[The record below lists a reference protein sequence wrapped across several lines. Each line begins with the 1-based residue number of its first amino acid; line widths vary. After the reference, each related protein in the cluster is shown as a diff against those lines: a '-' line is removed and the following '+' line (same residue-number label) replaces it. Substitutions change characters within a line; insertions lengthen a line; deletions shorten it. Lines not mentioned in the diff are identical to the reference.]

1 MFLKKRMKKSTKKY
15 SNHNIRTA
23 RHLLQEAEA
32 VLVGIGAGMSESAGL
47 TYSGERFTRYFS
59 DFKEKYGISDMYS
72 GGFYPFASQ
81 EEYWAWWSRHIYY
94 NRFAADAGE
103 PYLNLL
109 ELLRDKNYFILTTNV
124 DHQVQ
129 KAGFNK
135 KKLFYTQGDYG
146 LFQCSVPCHQK
157 TYDNRAVILEM
168 LDKQENMAVPSDLI
182 PYCPKCGAVMTV
194 NLRSDNRFVED
205 AGWEKAKQGYGTW
218 LEANID
224 KRIVYLELGVGMNT
238 PAIIKYPFLKLTAAN
253 KKAVFLTVNQISF
266 QYPDEI
272 NKQILQL
279 TGDIGEMLLALLLQ

>member
-1 MFLKKRMKKSTKKY
+1 MVNYSKTLKEAGR
-15 SNHNIRTA
+15 
-23 RHLLQEAEA
+23 LLQNAEA

-59 DFKEKYGISDMYS
+59 DFKEKYGITDMYS
-72 GGFYPFASQ
+72 GGFFPFASQ

-94 NRFAADAGE
+94 NRFAVDAGE

-157 TYDNRAVILEM
+157 TYDNKDVILEM
-168 LDKQENMAVPSDLI
+168 IKKQENMAVPSDLI

-194 NLRSDNRFVED
+194 NLRSDDRFVED
-205 AGWEKAKQGYGTW
+205 LGWENAKQRYGTW
-218 LEANID
+218 LEANVN
-224 KRIVYLELGVGMNT
+224 KRIIYLELGVGMNT

-253 KKAVFLTVNQISF
+253 KQAKFLT
-266 QYPDEI
+266 I
-272 NKQILQL
+272 NKTSFLYPAKVKKQTLQL
-279 TGDIGEMLLALLLQ
+279 VGDIGGILLDFLDQ

>member
-1 MFLKKRMKKSTKKY
+1 MVNYSKTLKEAGR
-15 SNHNIRTA
+15 
-23 RHLLQEAEA
+23 LLQNAEA

-59 DFKEKYGISDMYS
+59 DFKEKYGITDMYS
-72 GGFYPFASQ
+72 GGFFPFASQ

-94 NRFAADAGE
+94 NRFAVDAGE

-157 TYDNRAVILEM
+157 TYDNKDVILEM
-168 LDKQENMAVPSDLI
+168 IKKQENMAVPSDLI

-194 NLRSDNRFVED
+194 NLRSDDRFVED
-205 AGWEKAKQGYGTW
+205 LGWENAKQRYGTW
-218 LEANID
+218 LEANVN
-224 KRIVYLELGVGMNT
+224 KRIIYLELGVGMNT

-253 KKAVFLTVNQISF
+253 KQAKFLT
-266 QYPDEI
+266 I
-272 NKQILQL
+272 NKTSFLYPAKVKKQTLQL
-279 TGDIGEMLLALLLQ
+279 VGDIGDILLDFLDQ